1 MNEDM
6 PWVNLTQ
13 EEVEELRNKKHELT
27 EYGKQRL
34 KELMNKDL
42 TFKTNGEETF
52 SISSQTLENLT
63 LGTKA
68 PETQLEVKE
77 MTHEEM
83 LEEAARREAENKA
96 LAALDELYEKHG
108 DAMLKLAE
116 IEKDEW
122 ERRERADTVLARYNR
137 FYNDECSGMPHGTP
151 ITPEHMQA
159 MALECAVDA
168 LICENMNVEYN
179 VIAID
184 DIKDLIAGLYRQ
196 SDEFLKRVQEFKD
209 SADGVA

>member
-34 KELMNKDL
+34 RELMNI
-42 TFKTNGEETF
+42 N
-52 SISSQTLENLT
+52 
-63 LGTKA
+63 
-68 PETQLEVKE
+68 P
-77 MTHEEM
+77 THEEM

-122 ERRERADTVLARYNR
+122 ERRERADTVLARYNA

-159 MALECAVDA
+159 MTLECMIDA
-168 LICENMNVEYN
+168 LRCENMNVEYN

-184 DIKDLIAGLYRQ
+184 DIKDLIEGLYRQ
-196 SDEFLKRVQEFKD
+196 SNEFLKRVQELKD